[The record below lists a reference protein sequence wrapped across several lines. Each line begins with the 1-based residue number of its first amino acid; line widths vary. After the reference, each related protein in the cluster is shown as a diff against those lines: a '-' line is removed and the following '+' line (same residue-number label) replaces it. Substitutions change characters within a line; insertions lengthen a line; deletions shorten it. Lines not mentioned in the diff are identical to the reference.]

1 MGAMGASMGA
11 MKQRRG
17 SVWTA
22 GAKMMSLKDRTSR
35 IQEKSKDVE
44 SAEEVQRRKHQSFAN
59 EKERTCKYAKAE
71 VMFYK
76 RLFDDMDK
84 DGKGAVDFGQFRA
97 GMKRQSSFLQDSAAE
112 SRKSSAS
119 PGSFRKPDM
128 STNQRSHSRPSAL
141 WASMERNVDGNIGF
155 EQLLNVIYPNASR
168 EDMDTMVG
176 WQREADKA
184 MEVPVMTEEE
194 RMFNELTPGARE
206 ELRVLYEKLD
216 LDGDGELTVQEL
228 RKGFMSKESFLERE
242 DIDASFAEADT
253 DGNGSLDFEEVRVAE
268 WPPNARAVPCRA
280 HPAETELLS
289 RSLVGH
295 SSLSSWS

>member
-1 MGAMGASMGA
+1 MG
-11 MKQRRG
+11 
-17 SVWTA
+17 
-22 GAKMMSLKDRTSR
+22 LKDRTSR
-35 IQEKSKDVE
+35 IQEKSKGLE
-44 SAEEVQRRKHQSFAN
+44 SAEEVQKRKHQSFAK
-59 EKERTCKYAKAE
+59 EKERTCKYSKAE

-84 DGKGAVDFGQFRA
+84 DGKGAVDFGQFRE

-119 PGSFRKPDM
+119 PGSLRKPDM

-194 RMFNELTPGARE
+194 RMFAELTPGARE

-228 RKGFMSKESFLERE
+228 RKGFLSKESFLERE

-253 DGNGSLDFEEVRVAE
+253 DGNGSLDFEEVRVEE